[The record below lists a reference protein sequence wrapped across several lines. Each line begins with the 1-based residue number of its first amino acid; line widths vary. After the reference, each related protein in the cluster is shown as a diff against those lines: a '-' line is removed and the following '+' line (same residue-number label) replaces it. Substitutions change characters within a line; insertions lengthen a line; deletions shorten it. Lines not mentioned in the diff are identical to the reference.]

1 MTCIAG
7 TEAQRAVRPAKG
19 SAVQRAQVLGT
30 LLAVVLIA
38 ALVSAD
44 TARAQSLLPCSGA
57 YGGSSKVSERGAYE
71 IGKSEVVELKSAV
84 DGAVIQVGFVR
95 PDAGAGYRSPVIVQ
109 ASPYFMNDLR
119 DVDLTTCNEFLS
131 GNFVPH
137 GYTIA
142 FVPTRGAGG
151 TDSCADLMG
160 PKERADLDQ
169 AVTWLGSQPWS
180 NGNVGM
186 TGISYDG
193 STPWEV
199 ASMGN
204 RHLKTIVPASGV
216 HNLFDLVYQGGRT
229 DWRWWFFVSG
239 YYHYYGLGL
248 TNPAGG
254 RDADRFAKSAVC
266 DTLDEGLAATVE
278 SYVTTDYDNFGYWAD
293 RNMDP
298 DILKRYR
305 GSVLLV
311 QGLQDWN
318 VDPGHQYPFVNEL
331 EDNGVYVK
339 HLLGQWAHAFP
350 DGNDV
355 GPRGDYADVLL
366 EWWDRWLKG
375 ERSADTGPRAE
386 VQDSDLRWRQET
398 AWPPSD
404 SESLERYFT
413 ADGALAKSPEDG
425 EATAVLAP
433 GTRNRY
439 FYVNDNSQSYNDTPV
454 DHVCATCVTF
464 TETVKDDLRVVGLPE
479 LSVHVT
485 PTGPRGFVSA
495 YLFRIDRD
503 GAWHKLG
510 WGIGDVRFPRGE
522 QKPQQVTPGQEITMR
537 FGLQPLDAVVH
548 KGEQL
553 MLLLDQ
559 GHSDHMPSV
568 PYSPVQIRYGGK
580 LGTFRFETTTPSAHD
595 FFDPPKLRE

>member
-1 MTCIAG
+1 MTRVAE
-7 TEAQRAVRPAKG
+7 TRMQLLRALMA
-19 SAVQRAQVLGT
+19 LG
-30 LLAVVLIA
+30 LLIA
-38 ALVSAD
+38 ALAPAG
-44 TARAQSLLPCSGA
+44 TASAQSLLPCSGA
-57 YGGSSKVSERGAYE
+57 YGGSSTVSQRGPYE
-71 IGKSEVVELKSAV
+71 IGKAEVVELKSKV
-84 DGAVIQVGFVR
+84 DGAVIQVGYIR
-95 PDAGAGYRSPVIVQ
+95 PDAAPGYKSPVIVQ
-109 ASPYFMNDLR
+109 ASPYFQNDLR
-119 DVDLTTCNEFLS
+119 DVDLTTCNVFLS

-160 PKERADLDQ
+160 PRERADLDQ
-169 AVTWLGSQPWS
+169 AVTWLGRQSWS

-204 RHLKTIVPASGV
+204 RHLKTIVPLSGI
-216 HNLFDLVYQGGRT
+216 HNLFELIYERGRT

-254 RDADRFAKSAVC
+254 RDADRYASSAVC

-278 SYVTTDYDNFGYWAD
+278 SYLTTDYDNYGYWAD
-293 RNMDP
+293 RNMEP

-318 VDPGHQYPFVNEL
+318 VDPGLQYPFVSKL
-331 EDNGVYVK
+331 EDKGVYVK
-339 HLLGQWAHAFP
+339 HLLGQWAHDFP
-350 DGNDV
+350 DGSHDV
-355 GPRGDYADVLL
+355 GPRGDYADTLL
-366 EWWDRWLKG
+366 EWWDRWLK
-375 ERSADTGPRAE
+375 EDLSADIGPRAE

-398 AWPPSD
+398 AWPPAD
-404 SESLERYFT
+404 SESLVRHLT
-413 ADGALAKSPEDG
+413 AGGALATSPKEG
-425 EATAVLAP
+425 EATAILAP

-439 FYVNDNSQSYNDTPV
+439 FYLNDNSQSYNDLPV

-464 TETVKDDLRVVGLPE
+464 TENVEEELRLVGIPE
-479 LSVHVT
+479 IEVRVT
-485 PTGPRGFVSA
+485 PRGPRGFVSA

-503 GAWHKLG
+503 GAWHKIG
-510 WGIGDVRFPRGE
+510 WGVGDVRFPHGE
-522 QKPQQVTPGQEITMR
+522 SKPQDVTPGRELTLR
-537 FGLQPLDAVVH
+537 FPLQPLDAVVH
-548 KGEQL
+548 EGEQL

-559 GHSDHMPSV
+559 GHSDHMPSA
-568 PYSPVQIRYGGK
+568 PYFPVEIRYGGE
-580 LGTFRFETTTPSAHD
+580 LGTFRFETTTPGNLD
-595 FFDPPKLRE
+595 FFEPPGLSE